1 MQTNSHDMLLEKL
14 NSIDLSRITTLQ
26 NELNSINKSIEI
38 EFQKT
43 ILPLL
48 TNPTLDSISIIRGH
62 LESQIGDLPSI
73 LSEHFMQ
80 AACIV
85 MYNETYENND

>member
-1 MQTNSHDMLLEKL
+1 MQTNSQDMLLEEL
-14 NSIDLSRITTLQ
+14 NSTDLSRIIILKK
-26 NELNSINKSIEI
+26 ELDSISQSIET

-43 ILPLL
+43 ISPLL
-48 TNPTLDSISIIRGH
+48 ANPTLDSISIIKGY
-62 LESQIGDLPSI
+62 LESKIGDLPII
-73 LSEHFMQ
+73 LSKHFMQ

>member
-1 MQTNSHDMLLEKL
+1 MQTNLHDILLEKL
-14 NSIDLSRITTLQ
+14 NSMDLSRIITLQ

-38 EFQKT
+38 ESQKT

-48 TNPTLDSISIIRGH
+48 TNPTLDSISIIKGY

-73 LSEHFMQ
+73 LSKHFIQ

-85 MYNETYENND
+85 KYNETYENND